1 MIIRLNVDIHVC
13 IFMAIK
19 VAQQFFLPS
28 YVSYNVVSKK
38 LLSSLCA
45 REYPEI
51 FCLNHDLG
59 RSCRIFGS
67 RCCEGHHGV
76 WKKFFQKNFETCCKS
91 GVRRGQN
98 GRIKAGV
105 RNVLRTEAEFDWMF
119 NFVVFV
125 TMRAALMF
133 VFAVVDLIVF
143 IVFVFVGNWLLVL
156 CLRWGSVFALK
167 AL

>member
-1 MIIRLNVDIHVC
+1 MHVC

-38 LLSSLCA
+38 LLSSLCT

-59 RSCRIFGS
+59 RSCRIFGN
-67 RCCEGHHGV
+67 RCCGGHHDV
-76 WKKFFQKNFETCCKS
+76 WKNFQENIETCCKS
-91 GVRRGQN
+91 GVRRCQN

-105 RNVLRTEAEFDWMF
+105 RNVFRTEAELDWMF
-119 NFVVFV
+119 NFVVFL

-133 VFAVVDLIVF
+133 VFAVVGFIVF
-143 IVFVFVGNWLLVL
+143 IVFVFVGSLLLVL
-156 CLRWGSVFALK
+156 CLRWSSVFALK
-167 AL
+167 AM